1 MLAGTGIFAIILL
14 ACVFGMLYYSFQ
26 NHEDTRPVSN
36 LYSIQFAKGFSDSVK
51 VVVND
56 SVLFCGKASDSL
68 LIAADGDPRQNMIS
82 VSDITIG
89 ETFNKDLPVEPTVVR
104 VGNEGGLNV
113 ETSRMMSPIH

>member
-1 MLAGTGIFAIILL
+1 M
-14 ACVFGMLYYSFQ
+14 
-26 NHEDTRPVSN
+26 
-36 LYSIQFAKGFSDSVK
+36 
-51 VVVND
+51 VND

-82 VSDITIG
+82 VSDITSG

>member
-1 MLAGTGIFAIILL
+1 MSKATRFNRQMLAGTGIFAIILL

-56 SVLFCGKASDSL
+56 SL

-82 VSDITIG
+82 VSDITSG